1 MRSHDRRHAIPDK
14 PGSMRSIGG
23 ENAVYRQI
31 ARNFLSFP
39 GVTIEAPPHL
49 MRPAFALLKGFN
61 VSFRFLL
68 QA

>member
-1 MRSHDRRHAIPDK
+1 
-14 PGSMRSIGG
+14 MRSIGG
-23 ENAVYRQI
+23 ENAVHREI

-39 GVTIEAPPHL
+39 GVTIEALPHL
-49 MRPAFALLKGFN
+49 MRRAFALLKGFN